1 MKKVW
6 SAALAAS
13 LGLGSVAVAQDQ
25 NNPGTPAGPAKP
37 NPARAQNVVPI
48 TEFIAP
54 PEFPFAPK
62 PKPSLWKRLWVAMKK
77 PFLNEPEP
85 MEMPIGA
92 VPMPGVLPTVGQRP
106 AQMPMKK

>member
-1 MKKVW
+1 MKKLRA
-6 SAALAAS
+6 AALAAW

-25 NNPGTPAGPAKP
+25 NNSGTPAGPAKA

-77 PFLNEPEP
+77 PFLGKPEP
-85 MEMPIGA
+85 MEMHIGA
-92 VPMPGVLPTVGQRP
+92 VPTPGVLPTVGFKP
-106 AQMPMKK
+106 APMPMKK